1 MGTYIILAIIVVL
14 AALGVRSLIKNT
26 KQGCCGSG
34 GDAVKKIRVSD
45 KNTANYAHSY
55 VVSIEG
61 MSCKNCQT
69 RVENAFNEKD
79 GCYAKVDLKKKQATV
94 YVKGDATEADIT
106 EIVNR
111 AGYEVTDVEQ
121 LA

>member
-1 MGTYIILAIIVVL
+1 MGTVIILAIIVVL
-14 AALGVRSLIKNT
+14 AALGVKNLVKNT

-34 GDAVKKIRVSD
+34 ADAVKKVRVSD
-45 KNTANYAHSY
+45 KNTANYAHRF

-61 MSCKNCQT
+61 MSCKSCQT
-69 RVENAFNEKD
+69 RVENAFNGKE

-94 YVKGDATEADIT
+94 YVKGDTTEADIA
-106 EIVNR
+106 EAVNR
-111 AGYEVTDVEQ
+111 AGYEVTGVEQ

>member
-1 MGTYIILAIIVVL
+1 MGTYIILAVIIVL
-14 AALGVRSLIKNT
+14 AVIGARNLVKNT

-69 RVENAFNEKD
+69 RVENAFNARE
-79 GCYAKVDLKKKQATV
+79 GCYAKVNLNKKQATV
-94 YVKGDATEADIT
+94 YVKEETTEADIT

-121 LA
+121 IA